1 MEKSEEF
8 SFDPSFIKS
17 SAKKEDF
24 TGLSEKQ
31 IIEKFEKLLV
41 EKEKEVRDISFQM
54 GVVNEKY
61 FDGLEKIK
69 NLQKENEELETKI
82 NKINKLITNEMNS
95 KQIMNE
101 KIAEL
106 SKQNNELRKQR
117 NNMIGKN
124 DPLLALAEK
133 EKQTITTKM
142 KDEKNKF
149 KGLASEEIKYQ
160 PLFENFNKK

>member
-1 MEKSEEF
+1 MESKEF
-8 SFDPSFIKS
+8 KFDPSLIKS

-31 IIEKFEKLLV
+31 IIEKYEKLLF
-41 EKEKEVRDISFQM
+41 EKEKEVREISFQM

-69 NLQKENEELETKI
+69 TLQKENEELEIKI
-82 NKINKLITNEMNS
+82 NKINKLINNEMNS

-106 SKQNNELRKQR
+106 TKQNNELRKQR
-117 NNMIGKN
+117 NNMFGKS
-124 DPLLALAEK
+124 DPLLALAEN
-133 EKQTITTKM
+133 EKKIIEKKM
-142 KDEKNKF
+142 KDEKNNDF
-149 KGLASEEIKYQ
+149 KGLASEKIKYK
-160 PLFENFNKK
+160 PLFE

>member
-1 MEKSEEF
+1 MASSEEF
-8 SFDPSFIKS
+8 KFDPSLIKS

-31 IIEKFEKLLV
+31 IIEKYEKLLF
-41 EKEKEVRDISFQM
+41 EKEKEVREISFQM

-69 NLQKENEELETKI
+69 TLKKENEELENKI
-82 NKINKLITNEMNS
+82 QKINKLINSEMNS

-106 SKQNNELRKQR
+106 TKQNNELRKKR
-117 NNMIGKN
+117 NNMFGKN
-124 DPLLALAEK
+124 DPLLSLAEN
-133 EKQTITTKM
+133 EKKIIEKKM
-142 KDEKNKF
+142 KDEKKNDF
-149 KGLASEEIKYQ
+149 KGLASEKIKYK
-160 PLFENFNKK
+160 PLFE

>member
-1 MEKSEEF
+1 MEPSKEF
-8 SFDPSFIKS
+8 KFDPSFIKS

-31 IIEKFEKLLV
+31 IIEKYEKLLV
-41 EKEKEVRDISFQM
+41 EKEKEVRDISYQM

-69 NLQKENEELETKI
+69 TLQKENEELEIKI
-82 NKINKLITNEMNS
+82 NKINKLINNEINS

-101 KIAEL
+101 KISEL

-117 NNMIGKN
+117 NNLIGKN

-133 EKQTITTKM
+133 EKQNIEKKL
-142 KDEKNKF
+142 KDNKNDF

-160 PLFENFNKK
+160 PLFE